1 MKAVTHANGSARSV
15 GTLVKE
21 GTEQLSEL
29 VRQELKLAQA
39 ELAQK
44 GKKAG
49 VGGGLFGAAGL
60 MAFFALAA
68 LVTAAIAAVAMPLP
82 LWAAALIVAGGLLL
96 VAGVAALI
104 GRGQVKRAVPPVPEE
119 TVDSVHQDLVI
130 LKERAKR

>member
-1 MKAVTHANGSARSV
+1 MTHANGSARSV